1 MDWAYSRVWLDP
13 SKYLCEYMTQEEGIA
28 ERPPIPDHLDPWAVN
43 YAKQR
48 KSALTHSQFEEL
60 TDTQADNLRYMGQVS
75 RKERR
80 EKEERR
86 QRDIEAWR
94 NIPKAEKLAKLEQQR
109 KQDEE
114 REVLKR
120 MENAEMEERN

>member
-1 MDWAYSRVWLDP
+1 MQNQKTAQKAKGISEDKEWVYEFQTWKSKCPKSIADFDDDKELFMDWAYSRVWLDP

-60 TDTQADNLRYMGQVS
+60 TDT
-75 RKERR
+75 
-80 EKEERR
+80 
-86 QRDIEAWR
+86 
-94 NIPKAEKLAKLEQQR
+94 
-109 KQDEE
+109 
-114 REVLKR
+114 
-120 MENAEMEERN
+120 